1 MIDGMAKK
9 ILFYGLDMLN
19 HAIIIM
25 TSFLPPFIRDEKK
38 TLFGWRWDQTR
49 AMTSRA
55 SSVLMAKPSAVAQ
68 SVEHPSKVPV
78 WCDTSDVGSNPG
90 TAVQGGRKTVAKK

>member
-38 TLFGWRWDQTR
+38 LYLDG
-49 AMTSRA
+49 AGI
-55 SSVLMAKPSAVAQ
+55 KPG
-68 SVEHPSKVPV
+68 P
-78 WCDTSDVGSNPG
+78 
-90 TAVQGGRKTVAKK
+90 